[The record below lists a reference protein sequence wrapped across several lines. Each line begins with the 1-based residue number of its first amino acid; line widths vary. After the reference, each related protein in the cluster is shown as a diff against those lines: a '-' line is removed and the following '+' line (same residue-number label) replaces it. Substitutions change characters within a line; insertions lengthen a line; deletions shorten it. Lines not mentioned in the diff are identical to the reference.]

1 MSLAANAD
9 PGGLRGETC
18 ETTTDGMRRAV
29 CAATKA
35 GISVVASAGNDE
47 TDLMTTAPA
56 MFPEVLAVTAM
67 DDTDHG
73 RPGGCLLLFR

>member
-1 MSLAANAD
+1 
-9 PGGLRGETC
+9 
-18 ETTTDGMRRAV
+18 MRDHHGRHAPRCV
-29 CAATKA
+29 RSHK

-67 DDTDHG
+67 DDTDG

>member
-1 MSLAANAD
+1 
-9 PGGLRGETC
+9 
-18 ETTTDGMRRAV
+18 MRRAV

-47 TDLMTTAPA
+47 TDMMTTAPA

-67 DDTDHG
+67 DDTDG